1 MQISSH
7 LKLSFIFARVGFG
20 SGCGVTFGVQSCVS
34 LVMVLSGGDVTFGGA
49 NFLGVG
55 FWLF

>member
-20 SGCGVTFGVQSCVS
+20 SGCGVTFGVQSCVFF
-34 LVMVLSGGDVTFGGA
+34 GDVTFGGA

-55 FWLF
+55 FWLFWLILN